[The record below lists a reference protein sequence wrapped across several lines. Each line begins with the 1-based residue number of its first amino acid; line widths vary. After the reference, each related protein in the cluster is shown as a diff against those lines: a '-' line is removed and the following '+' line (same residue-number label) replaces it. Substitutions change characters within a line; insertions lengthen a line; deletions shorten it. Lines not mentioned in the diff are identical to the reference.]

1 MKIKYLKTL
10 ILAILMLNQIA
21 AFAGL
26 FGPSNMDDCVL
37 EGMKGVQS
45 DVAAGAI
52 YRACKQKFPPPK
64 APEKPM
70 ITSGKPRL
78 DIWDNRNLAFLNKI
92 GIVSW
97 RDSWTAV
104 VTNKNSFP
112 ITGVY
117 LANALNGTCPRE
129 NTYKEI
135 YLYEGTIDQNTT
147 GVVTGTG
154 TGVKGSYCI
163 VGIVGEWQPDINKF
177 WRDTGLNLEPEVKPK
192 DKWSPWINK

>member
-1 MKIKYLKTL
+1 MKHIKTL
-10 ILAILMLNQIA
+10 ILSILMLNQIA

-26 FGPSNMDDCVL
+26 FGPSNMEDCVL

-45 DVAAGAI
+45 DAAAGAI

-64 APEKPM
+64 EPEKPE
-70 ITSGKPRL
+70 IQSGTPRL
-78 DIWDNRNLAFLNKI
+78 NVWDDRELAFLNKI
-92 GIVSW
+92 SVVSW
-97 RDSWTAV
+97 RNSWTAV

-117 LANALNGTCPRE
+117 LANAVNGTCPRE

-147 GVVTGTG
+147 GIVTGTG
-154 TGVKGSYCI
+154 AGVKGSYCI
-163 VGIVGEWQPDINKF
+163 VGILGKVQYDINKF
-177 WRDTGLNLEPEVKPK
+177 WREIGFNLEPEVKPK
-192 DKWSPWINK
+192 AKWSPWINK